1 MATMLEQVLPAD
13 KLSLMA
19 IPYTAFTPDGA
30 EVVVAEV
37 EEQAKKCIAYGN
49 DVCLLQGT

>member
-30 EVVVAEV
+30 
-37 EEQAKKCIAYGN
+37 
-49 DVCLLQGT
+49 